1 MFQLLGAV
9 NYMHRFNILHRD
21 IKLENIVVMKKI
33 FDLKKDIPD
42 IKIIDFGLAID
53 LSKIVKDDTG
63 SYASI

>member
-1 MFQLLGAV
+1 
-9 NYMHRFNILHRD
+9 
-21 IKLENIVVMKKI
+21 MKKI